1 MANKP
6 NNYYEVINDIVNSAN
21 IVDVIGHY
29 ITLKRK
35 GTSYFGLCPFHNDNH
50 PSLSV
55 SPKKKIFKCF
65 VCGVKGNVISFVQQY
80 EKISYFQAVKK
91 VAELIGYDLSKLD
104 FTSND
109 KQIDHWSES
118 QMRLVLACKRAD
130 EIFEGQLYKPENKH
144 VVEYLYKRGLNDQT
158 IKYFHIGYAP
168 NDDVSLIYWLTNK
181 DNILGSTL

>member
-1 MANKP
+1 MAYNKP

-21 IVDVIGHY
+21 IVDVISHY
-29 ITLKRK
+29 ITLKKK

-91 VAELIGYDLSKLD
+91 VAELINYDLSKLS
-104 FTSND
+104 FTDND
-109 KQIDHWSES
+109 GW
-118 QMRLVLACKRAD
+118 
-130 EIFEGQLYKPENKH
+130 
-144 VVEYLYKRGLNDQT
+144 
-158 IKYFHIGYAP
+158 
-168 NDDVSLIYWLTNK
+168 VSLWNGHK
-181 DNILGSTL
+181 PK